1 MSDFRQKLPFLTKT
15 AFGIGSVGEIV
26 FYGMVNTFIGI
37 FYNQAIG
44 LSNSLVGVAI
54 MLAMLG
60 DAVSDPVVGMIS
72 DRWRS
77 KLGRRHPFLFAAP
90 IPVAI
95 CLYLIFSP
103 PEFITQSADGE
114 GINSLLVFCWLT
126 FWTIISRIFLTLYVI
141 PHLAL
146 GGELTKDPNERS
158 NLFSMNAIFG
168 YVSGALF
175 AFAAWGVFL
184 GGESVLAD
192 GTIVPKHLDA
202 AAYPPLVL
210 TACGLVLGAIMLSA
224 YGTKSRIPF
233 LSAPPV
239 SQSKMGMLQFYKDLL
254 GAFANKNYAI
264 LIVGFFFFMLS
275 VGLNETYS
283 VFVNTYF
290 WELETKQ
297 IRWFGLAIAP
307 AVLVGAILAPHIM
320 RVFDRKPALIGAL
333 IGIAIFVQL
342 PIDLRL
348 LGLMPENG
356 SPQLLP
362 LLLASSAAVMFCLAI
377 GAVAVLSML
386 GDVADQNDLA
396 NGLRQEGLIYSA
408 RAFFAK
414 ASNSAG
420 HLVAGVVLD
429 LFVVLPFAAVP
440 GQVDEDV
447 IFRMGLAAGPL
458 MSIGALIAIPIYA
471 RYSLTRADHAKILDG
486 LGRRDASSRAD
497 TVQASQPA

>member
-1 MSDFRQKLPFLTKT
+1 MSDIREKLPFLTKA

-26 FYGMVNTFIGI
+26 FYGMVNTFIAI
-37 FYNQAIG
+37 FYNQALG
-44 LSNSLVGVAI
+44 LSNSLIGLAI

-77 KLGRRHPFLFAAP
+77 RLGRRHPFLFAAP

-95 CLYLIFSP
+95 SLYLIFSP
-103 PEFITQSADGE
+103 PEFITQSSSGE
-114 GINSLLVFCWLT
+114 GINSLLTFGWLA
-126 FWTIISRIFLTLYVI
+126 FWTIVSRIFLTLYVI

-146 GGELTKDPNERS
+146 GGELTKDPNDRS
-158 NLFSMNAIFG
+158 KLFSMNAIFG
-168 YVSGALF
+168 YVAGALF
-175 AFAAWGVFL
+175 AFTAWGVFL

-192 GTIVPKHLDA
+192 GTAVPKHLDA

-210 TACGLVLGAIMLSA
+210 TACGLVLGTILLSA

-233 LSAPPV
+233 LSGVPQ
-239 SQSKMGMLQFYKDLL
+239 SQSRMSFVQFYKDLI
-254 GAFANKNYAI
+254 GAFANPNYAF

-290 WELETKQ
+290 WELETRE

-307 AVLVGAILAPHIM
+307 AVMFGAILAPHIM
-320 RVFDRKPALIGAL
+320 KITDRKPALIGAL

-356 SPQLLP
+356 APTLLP
-362 LLLASSAAVMFCLAI
+362 ILLASSAAVMFCLAI

-396 NGLRQEGLIYSA
+396 QGMRQEGLIYSA

-420 HLVAGVVLD
+420 HLIAGVVLD
-429 LFVVLPFAAVP
+429 VFVVLPFEAVP

-458 MSIGALIAIPIYA
+458 MSLGAIIAIPIYA
-471 RYSLTRADHAKILDG
+471 RYRLTRSEHARILDALNERQIKDDG
-486 LGRRDASSRAD
+486 APPAM
-497 TVQASQPA
+497 AQPS

>member
-1 MSDFRQKLPFLTKT
+1 MTDIRTKLPFVTKA

-26 FYGMVNTFIGI
+26 FYGMVNTFIAI
-37 FYNQAIG
+37 FYNQALG
-44 LSNSLVGVAI
+44 LSNSLIGLAI

-77 KLGRRHPFLFAAP
+77 RLGRRHPFLFAAP
-90 IPVAI
+90 IPVGI
-95 CLYLIFSP
+95 SLYLIFSP
-103 PEFITQSADGE
+103 PEFITQAANGE
-114 GINSLLVFCWLT
+114 GINSLLTFGWLA
-126 FWTIISRIFLTLYVI
+126 FWTIVSRIFLTLYVI

-146 GGELTKDPNERS
+146 GGELTKDPNDRS
-158 NLFSMNAIFG
+158 KLFSMNAIFG

-175 AFAAWGVFL
+175 AFTAWGFFL

-192 GTIVPKHLDA
+192 GTTVPKHLDA
-202 AAYPPLVL
+202 ASYPPLVL
-210 TACGLVLGAIMLSA
+210 TACALVLGTILLSA
-224 YGTKSRIPF
+224 WGTKSRIPF
-233 LSAPPV
+233 LSAPPP
-239 SQSKMGMLQFYKDLL
+239 SQARMSFVQFYKDLI
-254 GAFANKNYAI
+254 GAFANRNYAF
-264 LIVGFFFFMLS
+264 LIIGFFFFMLS

-290 WELETKQ
+290 WELETRE

-307 AVLVGAILAPHIM
+307 AVMVGALLAPHIM
-320 RVFDRKPALIGAL
+320 KVVDRKPALIGAL

-356 SPQLLP
+356 DPALLP

-386 GDVADQNDLA
+386 GDVADQNDLTH
-396 NGLRQEGLIYSA
+396 GLRQEGLIYSA

-420 HLVAGVVLD
+420 HLIAGVVLD
-429 LFVVLPFAAVP
+429 VFVVLPFEAVP

-447 IFRMGLAAGPL
+447 VFRMGLAAGPL
-458 MSIGALIAIPIYA
+458 MSVGALIAIPIYA
-471 RYSLTRADHAKILDG
+471 RYRLTRSEHAEILDA
-486 LGRRDASSRAD
+486 LGARDEKEAGDAP
-497 TVQASQPA
+497 VAAPAE